1 MRNALVFAA
10 ALLLAWGA
18 GAQYRLD
25 LTFDAPGPPSNLPG
39 VDYLGTDTESDVASA
54 AGGSMTIDTI
64 DFTQAFY
71 FVDGREIDLRGDL
84 TLSVRARIDAFTGL
98 LGGYAVAVTDGDV
111 EYSLY
116 LTDTGVAMNVVRG
129 MVGTGTFFAADTSVM
144 RDYELSA
151 AGGSDQ
157 SELRIDG
164 ALQGS
169 GPASTTPLRDTVIV
183 AFGDVVNAVSNAT
196 SVTDT
201 IAVAVPEPGS
211 TAGPLAALGALLGL
225 RARCAA

>member
-1 MRNALVFAA
+1 MRNVLVLAA
-10 ALLLAWGA
+10 VLLLASGA
-18 GAQYRLD
+18 SAQYRLE
-25 LTFDAPGPPSNLPG
+25 LKFDDPGPPSAIPG
-39 VDYLGTDTESDVASA
+39 VDYLGSDTESDVVSV
-54 AGGSMTIDTI
+54 AGGLMTIDTI

-84 TLSVRARIDAFTGL
+84 TLVVRARIDAFTGL

-144 RDYELSA
+144 RDYELTA
-151 AGGSDQ
+151 AGGCNR

-164 ALQGS
+164 VLQGS
-169 GPASTTPLRDTVIV
+169 GPASTDPLRGTVIV

-201 IAVAVPEPGS
+201 ITVAVPEPGP
-211 TAGPLAALGALLGL
+211 TAALLDL
-225 RARCAA
+225 RRRRAA